1 MKITVKGMDFDVNL
15 LDFDTAKAYED
26 SIKKIDDLSRKWQKP
41 DANRRLTD
49 IISKGC
55 KVVDEAID
63 SLLGVGT
70 AEKLFNDKKDLLEH
84 SKIWIEIIGEIKKG
98 SKEETQV
105 INLLSAKADSNA

>member
-26 SIKKIDDLSRKWQKP
+26 SIKKIDDLSKKWQKP
-41 DANRRLTD
+41 DANLRLTD

-55 KVVDEAID
+55 KTVDDAID
-63 SLLGVGT
+63 SLFGAGT
-70 AEKLFNDKKDLLEH
+70 AKKLFNGKKDLIEH
-84 SKIWIEIIGEIKKG
+84 SKIWFEIAGGIRKG
-98 SKEETQV
+98 SNEEIQA